1 MYRPTSP
8 YGRPK
13 SPYNPPAPQAQSTAP
28 SIAPGTITYT
38 TSAGPD
44 GRTVYQPFKA
54 VAASYQ
60 TPSGIVHGIQW
71 VPAEAT
77 QILPQGAQPATQ
89 EFTASWERGGYND
102 QAYTQDRQREEE
114 KRRRRKEKEEAK
126 AQERRRNSTSAS
138 VGFPSPNP
146 GGQYPTSPYVGTAPT
161 SPYVGT
167 APYSARDRKPSYS
180 DLSAQFN
187 DINITGRP
195 RKYSTSEGAAP
206 MGSGGYGQYGTVPG
220 PYSKPYAA
228 AGPHISAYSNP
239 SPNMRAAD
247 VLPSVPQ
254 PGYPASPYTST
265 GKNSEPIARASS
277 PYGYTQPP
285 RSRATTPIPGA
296 APSFPQPRSRAA
308 SPVPGYAQ
316 PRSRAASPMPGGMP
330 LPPEA
335 SFDRHQPTIPDC
347 FSRPLNTTHSYP
359 AFDPIKIQEMD
370 EFLERLPKLPL
381 VLQSHDVTHHDWIR
395 LTQDLSLTWS
405 GKMPVPP
412 ERAANPP
419 KRANVVAEL
428 LHAWNTSFFMPRG
441 AEVVLYKGSTRF
453 SGSKAGIT
461 DLPNKH
467 DEDDSDDSESSSEES
482 SEDEHF
488 HNPQPV
494 GLYGGAYAMP
504 SAPSSIYSS
513 ESSEGRRRR
522 REEKKRRRKE
532 KRMKRKQRER
542 EKKYSLYV
550 TYKSASPMPGGYP
563 APRSGVY

>member
-1 MYRPTSP
+1 M
-8 YGRPK
+8 
-13 SPYNPPAPQAQSTAP
+13 
-28 SIAPGTITYT
+28 ITDAL
-38 TSAGPD
+38 SA
-44 GRTVYQPFKA
+44 
-54 VAASYQ
+54 
-60 TPSGIVHGIQW
+60 IC
-71 VPAEAT
+71 
-77 QILPQGAQPATQ
+77 
-89 EFTASWERGGYND
+89 
-102 QAYTQDRQREEE
+102 DRQREEE

-395 LTQDLSLTWS
+395 LTQVHMCLWISFGIIWLIVNHRICLLPGLEKCLFLRRGPRTRRNVQTLWLSSSMLGTHHFLCLAGLRS
-405 GKMPVPP
+405 
-412 ERAANPP
+412 
-419 KRANVVAEL
+419 
-428 LHAWNTSFFMPRG
+428 S
-441 AEVVLYKGSTRF
+441 STRVAP
-453 SGSKAGIT
+453 GSQDQKLGSLIYQTNTMKTIQMIPSHLRRNLQRTSISIILSQWVYMAALTQCPRLRHQYILLSRAKAVEGVAR
-461 DLPNKH
+461 KK
-467 DEDDSDDSESSSEES
+467 S
-482 SEDEHF
+482 
-488 HNPQPV
+488 V
-494 GLYGGAYAMP
+494 AARR
-504 SAPSSIYSS
+504 SA
-513 ESSEGRRRR
+513 
-522 REEKKRRRKE
+522 
-532 KRMKRKQRER
+532 
-542 EKKYSLYV
+542 
-550 TYKSASPMPGGYP
+550 
-563 APRSGVY
+563 